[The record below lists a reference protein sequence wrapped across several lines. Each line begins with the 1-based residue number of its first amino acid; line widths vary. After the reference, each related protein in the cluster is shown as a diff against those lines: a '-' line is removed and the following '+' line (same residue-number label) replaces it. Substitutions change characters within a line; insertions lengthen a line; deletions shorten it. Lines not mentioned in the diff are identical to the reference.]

1 MTAFLRPTLLA
12 LFAVSSSLAAQGPA
26 PDDSTAVHSLTLGG
40 AARLAA
46 HQSAHALEA
55 HSRADQARARLT
67 QSRAQF
73 LPNIDAAFTPASA
86 RTYNTAPLLGFAFP
100 TLPGETKPL
109 FDANGQIV
117 GPINE
122 VTYGVRGADTLF
134 SFGAISRYRATQSA
148 EQSQIADASQQEDSA
163 ASAAALVYLRAQRAS
178 ADLSARIADSTLA
191 ADLLSIA
198 RDQLSAGTG
207 IVLDVTRA
215 QSQLANERAQL
226 IQARND
232 IDRAQLD
239 LLRALGLPLTAPI
252 TLTDSLAALPI
263 TDTLPPEAIAVDRA
277 LKHRPDLKAADAQ
290 LEASSRQVTA
300 IRAERL
306 PSIAAVGAWAEDGIR
321 YNALLPTFQ
330 AGLEVNFPIFDGFSR
345 SGRIQEQQA
354 SAREIEVRR
363 RDLRQRI
370 AIEVRQAYLDLASAR
385 QQVDAARERQQ
396 FAQQEVDQARER
408 FRSGVATNAD
418 VITALLDLD
427 SARTGLIDALNS
439 YQTARVSLARALG
452 AVQEL
457 P

>member
-1 MTAFLRPTLLA
+1 MNA
-12 LFAVSSSLAAQGPA
+12 LNFFPVLAALAIIPSVTSAQA
-26 PDDSTAVHSLTLGG
+26 TDDSTTLRTLTLGG

-55 HSRADQARARLT
+55 HARADQAKARLT

-86 RTYNTAPLLGFAFP
+86 KTYNTAPLLGFAFP
-100 TLPGETKPL
+100 VLPGETKPL

-122 VTYGVRGADTLF
+122 VTYGLRAADTLF
-134 SFGAISRYRATQSA
+134 SFGAVNRYRATESL
-148 EQSQIADASQQEDSA
+148 ERSQLADATQQEDSA
-163 ASAAALVYLRAQRAS
+163 ASAAAVVYLRTQRAV
-178 ADLSARIADSTLA
+178 ADLGARIADSALA
-191 ADLLSIA
+191 ADLLGIA
-198 RDQLSAGTG
+198 QNQLKAGTG
-207 IVLDVTRA
+207 ILLDVTRA
-215 QSQLANERAQL
+215 QSQLANERAQV

-232 IDRAQLD
+232 VDRAQLD
-239 LLRALGLPLTAPI
+239 LLRALGLPLSAPI

-263 TDTLPPEAIAVDRA
+263 SDTLPPEAASIDHA

-290 LEASSRQVTA
+290 LEAYERQVSA

-306 PSIAAVGAWAEDGIR
+306 PAISAVGSWAEDGIR
-321 YNALLPTFQ
+321 YNALLPVFD
-330 AGLEVNFPIFDGFSR
+330 AGLQVSFPIFDGFSR
-345 SGRIQEQQA
+345 SGRVQEQQA
-354 SAREIEVRR
+354 AAHEVEIRR

-370 AIEVRQAYLDLASAR
+370 SIEVRQAYLDLASAR
-385 QQVDAARERQQ
+385 QVVVAARERQT
-396 FAQQEVDQARER
+396 FAQQEVDQARDR

-418 VITALLDLD
+418 VITALLDFD
-427 SARTGLIDALNS
+427 GAQTSLIDALNS